1 MGSVRSE
8 FQEAIGLNVEAE
20 VIECRASDRAFSTL
34 KLPFMS
40 MYSNVILKKGVL
52 ANDNNIFD
60 WFSQLGLNTIKRET
74 VTICLLD
81 ETEKPTMVWTL
92 SNAFSVKLAGTEV
105 SAVDNETAV
114 ETIELAHT
122 GITITNGWRLL

>member
-1 MGSVRSE
+1 MPGKRQSVLDAQASVHVDV
-8 FQEAIGLNVEAE
+8 F
-20 VIECRASDRAFSTL
+20 ECD
-34 KLPFMS
+34 PE
-40 MYSNVILKKGVL
+40 KGVL

-81 ETEKPTMVWTL
+81 ETAKPTMDWTL

-114 ETIELAHT
+114 ETIELAYT
-122 GITITNGWRLL
+122 GITIANG